1 VELVVEFARTTEGLA
16 GFRVG
21 FRTAD
26 QDALLAR
33 AVAAASDADVAIVC
47 MGTTGET
54 ESEGHDRKDM
64 ELPGRQ
70 EELIRGVAAVNDRT
84 VVVVNAGAPIT
95 MAWADDVASVLQCW
109 FGGQGM
115 GEALADVLIGAAE
128 PGGRLPTTIPFRLE
142 HSPSHAN
149 FPGENGELR
158 YGEGVFMGYRG
169 YEHNDRLP
177 RFPFGHGLSYTTCE
191 IGEPTLSAA
200 ILAPDAPITVS
211 VPVVNTGGRGGSEVV
226 QAYVAPESTRLARP
240 PKELKAF
247 AKVWLEPGETKTV
260 DLVLDARSFAYWD
273 PGQDDWELVK
283 SMSPDMF
290 NALTPG
296 AERRTRGWQVDAG
309 RYDVLIGRSSRD
321 IVARCSIE
329 VPAEANGRS

>member
-1 VELVVEFARTTEGLA
+1 
-16 GFRVG
+16 
-21 FRTAD
+21 
-26 QDALLAR
+26 
-33 AVAAASDADVAIVC
+33 
-47 MGTTGET
+47 
-54 ESEGHDRKDM
+54 
-64 ELPGRQ
+64 
-70 EELIRGVAAVNDRT
+70 VAAVNDRT
-84 VVVVNAGAPIT
+84 VVVVNAGAPIE
-95 MAWADDVASVLQCW
+95 MSWADDVASVLQCW
-109 FGGQGM
+109 FGGQEM
-115 GEALADVLIGAAE
+115 GEALADVLVGAAE
-128 PGGRLPTTIPFRLE
+128 PGGRLPTTIPLRLE

-169 YEHNDRLP
+169 YEHTDRSP

-200 ILAPDAPITVS
+200 THAPGAPITVS
-211 VPVVNTGGRGGSEVV
+211 VPVVNTGARGGSEVV

-247 AKVWLEPGETKTV
+247 AKVWLEPGECKTV

-273 PGQDDWELVK
+273 PGQDDWDEIR

-290 NALTPG
+290 NVLTPG

-309 RYDVLIGRSSRD
+309 RYDVLIGRSSGD
-321 IVARCSIE
+321 IVASCSVE
-329 VPAEANGRS
+329 VPAEANGRL